1 MRNYFIWIVM
11 GVMFSCTS
19 SKHVVPPGEF
29 LIHGKLV
36 NVPNGTVVELYK
48 GEGNVFS
55 RIKKDTLADG
65 EFFFRDTV
73 SAPQMMMIMCME
85 KGFPGIDLNVWVAP
99 GEYIKVEGQ
108 DKLIGLW
115 QVKSDIPEQQ
125 EQDRYRACGQEVQ
138 RELHML
144 SATEYDLI
152 KDEGDWNKIDSLRK
166 LESSLYKIIYREE
179 LEYMKNAPIS
189 KIWMERLLHYAS
201 FIKYEDIM
209 PYPEKV
215 KALYTRM
222 SEAEKQTVLGKEI
235 TAYIYPESTV
245 GVGDEM
251 VDGDLYDREG
261 KVRHIS
267 EFRGK
272 YILLDFWSGG
282 CAPCVE
288 SIPEMKEVISEYEDK
303 VVVVSISEDPKSI
316 WNEVMDEYEMTGNQ
330 WNELRR
336 GRTGL
341 AARYRVNGIPAYVLI
356 TPDGRIQD
364 TWCGYGKGALF
375 QKMRENL
382 GEVRD

>member
-1 MRNYFIWIVM
+1 M

-29 LIHGKLV
+29 LIHGKLA
-36 NVPNGTVVELYK
+36 NVPDGTVVELYK
-48 GEGNVFS
+48 GEGNISS
-55 RIKKDTLADG
+55 RVQKDTLVDG

-73 SAPQMMMIMCME
+73 SSPRMMQIMSME
-85 KGFPGIDLNVWVAP
+85 KGFPGMSLDVWVAP
-99 GEYIKVEGQ
+99 GKYIKIAGQ
-108 DKLIGLW
+108 DKLIGSW

-138 RELHML
+138 RELQIL
-144 SATEYDLI
+144 SAAEYDLI
-152 KDEGDWNKIDSLRK
+152 KDEGEWSKIDSFQK
-166 LESSLYKIIYREE
+166 LEYALHKIVFKAE
-179 LEYMKNAPIS
+179 LKYMESAPVS
-189 KIWMERLLHYAS
+189 NIWMGRLLFYAS
-201 FIKYEDIM
+201 LVKYEDIM
-209 PYPEKV
+209 PYPENV
-215 KALYTRM
+215 KALYVRM

-235 TAYIYPESTV
+235 TAYIYPASTV

-288 SIPEMKEVISEYEDK
+288 SIPEMKEVVSVYEDK

-356 TPDGRIQD
+356 APDGKIQD

-382 GEVRD
+382 TEVRD